1 MNKTYLTTK
10 EFDDLLEY
18 SCSIPTGTT
27 LGKRW
32 KRHVFCFEFEGRKLY
47 GWCLPPGATIISDEW
62 QQGEYV
68 RSKKPGFVD
77 IRWTEIV
84 VAGAMEIDK
93 AIMRFEDRGR
103 EA

>member
-1 MNKTYLTTK
+1 MEKTYLTTK

-18 SCSIPTGTT
+18 SCSIPTGTA
-27 LGKRW
+27 LGKKW
-32 KRHVFCFEFEGRKLY
+32 KRHVFCFEDQGKKFY
-47 GWCLPPGATIISDEW
+47 GWHLPEGTSFISDEW
-62 QQGEYV
+62 NQGEYV
-68 RSKKPGFVD
+68 KSKKPGLVD
-77 IRWTEIV
+77 IRWTEIA